1 MGKAFASKSEVT
13 PVEKVIQLLDG
24 MLAKGK
30 SEKHDEQVQF
40 ASYKQF
46 CDDTTVEKKRAI
58 DEAQQKIEM
67 LQAAIEKHTADAAQ
81 LTKEIGQHDAD
92 ISTWNGDHDAANKVR
107 SIEKNDYDA
116 LHKDYS
122 ESVDALER
130 AVAVLKKQAYD
141 RKQASLVQV
150 SALKDLSLVPDD
162 AKAAITAFLAQD
174 PAEGLDVSAPAA
186 AGYEFQS
193 HGVIEM
199 LEKLHEK
206 FVAER
211 TDLGKKEMNAK
222 HAHDMLVQDLTAQI
236 DQATSDRDSKSG
248 IKAKKLQMKADAE
261 GDLADTTETKKA
273 DEKYLSDLTATCES
287 KSADFASRQQL
298 RAEE

>member
-81 LTKEIGQHDAD
+81 LTKEISQHDAD

-122 ESVDALER
+122 ESVDALSR

-150 SALKDLSLVPDD
+150 STLRDLSLIPND

-174 PAEGLDVSAPAA
+174 PEAPAAEGLEVAAPTLP
-186 AGYEFQS
+186 G
-193 HGVIEM
+193 
-199 LEKLHEK
+199 
-206 FVAER
+206 
-211 TDLGKKEMNAK
+211 
-222 HAHDMLVQDLTAQI
+222 
-236 DQATSDRDSKSG
+236 TSFS
-248 IKAKKLQMKADAE
+248 
-261 GDLADTTETKKA
+261 
-273 DEKYLSDLTATCES
+273 
-287 KSADFASRQQL
+287 
-298 RAEE
+298 